1 MQIKLLIFS
10 ENYQSN
16 HKRFTNFDTV
26 KHEHRYVEMDLM
38 TDALEI
44 LKETSRTF
52 YIPISRLPQGLQEAV
67 ASAYLCMRAIDE
79 IEDHPTLD
87 NQTKA
92 NILRAISLTLQ
103 AAVDG
108 FTIDAF
114 SREFS
119 SHEKLLAEVTI
130 RIREWALLAPETIAP
145 RIWDATGAMADRMA
159 YWAERNWKIHTESDL
174 DRYTFG
180 VAGAVGLLLSD
191 LWTWYD
197 GTQTNRTYAVGFGRG
212 LQAVNIL
219 RNHKEDLTRDVN
231 FFPDGWSA
239 ENMQLYA
246 RRNLVLAEAY
256 TKALSAGPTLDFCQI
271 PLSLAYGT
279 LNALADGR
287 EKLSRSDVLAL
298 IEQVTKL

>member
-1 MQIKLLIFS
+1 
-10 ENYQSN
+10 
-16 HKRFTNFDTV
+16 
-26 KHEHRYVEMDLM
+26 
-38 TDALEI
+38 
-44 LKETSRTF
+44 
-52 YIPISRLPQGLQEAV
+52 V

-239 ENMQLYA
+239 ENMQVYA

-279 LNALADGR
+279 LNALADGK
-287 EKLSRSDVLAL
+287 EKLTRSDVLAL